1 MLGWAS
7 LCNNPLPYLWLFPL
21 AGSLDRESLNQRAW
35 TSLSF
40 FEHFAKLLP
49 WGLLSFG
56 STWWKMSLIA
66 EDRQG
71 QAREKEHSKHSSR
84 KRHSRVTE
92 AAALVICCPD
102 MKALLVALPFLE
114 SHFWI
119 LPYKANSAL
128 DRLAFFSVPWA
139 HQAHFHHRAFAF
151 AMFLCWECFRS
162 ELSRL
167 VPSYS
172 SQFKYQMLREIISH
186 DLLYKEV
193 KQQLFSA
200 TLVKLILFIALNISA
215 HSQCSTVICRWL
227 NEVIH

>member
-1 MLGWAS
+1 MLGWDS
-7 LCNNPLPYLWLFPL
+7 SCNNLLPYLWLFPL
-21 AGSLDRESLNQRAW
+21 AGSLDGESLNQRAW

-40 FEHFAKLLP
+40 FEHSAKLLP

-114 SHFWI
+114 SQFWI
-119 LPYKANSAL
+119 LPYKGNSAPDML
-128 DRLAFFSVPWA
+128 VFFSVPRA
-139 HQAHFHHRAFAF
+139 HQVHFYHRAFAF
-151 AMFLCWECFRS
+151 AVFLYWECFPS
-162 ELSRL
+162 EL
-167 VPSYS
+167 VMTGAFYS
-172 SQFKYQMLREIISH
+172 S
-186 DLLYKEV
+186 
-193 KQQLFSA
+193 
-200 TLVKLILFIALNISA
+200 
-215 HSQCSTVICRWL
+215 
-227 NEVIH
+227 